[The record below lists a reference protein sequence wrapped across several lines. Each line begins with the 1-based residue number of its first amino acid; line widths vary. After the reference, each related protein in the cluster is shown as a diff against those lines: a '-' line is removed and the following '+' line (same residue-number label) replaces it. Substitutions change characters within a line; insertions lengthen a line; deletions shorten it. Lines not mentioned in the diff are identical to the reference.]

1 MNFAIDIGNTFIKIG
16 LFEEKTLVHSYHHLK
31 EEDLEELIVQHN
43 PTYVIISSVRGNV
56 DRIQS
61 IFKSASKVVVL
72 NESAKV
78 PFKNLYKTPQTLG
91 MDRVAAAAGS
101 MDVFPESDRLIIDAG
116 TCITYDFMDQHNQY
130 FGGAISPGIDMRF
143 KALNTFTGKLPLIS
157 RMDPFP
163 KIGSNTEES
172 IQSGVMNGVLAET
185 EGIINQYKEKF
196 PGLKVIL
203 CGGDAGFFESKIKET
218 IFVVADLV
226 LVGLNTILLHNVSE
240 D

>member
-1 MNFAIDIGNTFIKIG
+1 MNFAIDIGNTFIKVG

-31 EEDLEELIVQHN
+31 EEDLEELVVQHH
-43 PTYVIISSVRGNV
+43 PTYVIISSVRA
-56 DRIQS
+56 DFSRIQA
-61 IFKSASKVVVL
+61 IVQSASKILIL
-72 NESAKV
+72 NESIKI

-91 MDRVAAAAGS
+91 MDRLAGAAGS
-101 MDVFPESDRLIIDAG
+101 MEVFPDSDRLIIDAG
-116 TCITYDFMDQHNQY
+116 TCITYDFIDQKNQY
-130 FGGAISPGIDMRF
+130 YGGAISPGIDMRF

-157 RMDPFP
+157 RADLFP
-163 KIGSNTEES
+163 RIGSNTEES
-172 IQSGVMNGVLAET
+172 IQSGVLNGVLAET

-226 LVGLNTILLHNVSE
+226 LVGLNSILLHNVSE
-240 D
+240 G